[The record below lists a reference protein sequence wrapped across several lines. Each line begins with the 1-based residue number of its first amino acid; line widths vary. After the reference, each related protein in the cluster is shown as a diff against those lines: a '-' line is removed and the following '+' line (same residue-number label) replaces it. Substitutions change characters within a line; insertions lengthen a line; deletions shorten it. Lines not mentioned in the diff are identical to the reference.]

1 MLRPDVRPVPAQK
14 QSEGGMSAAKQL
26 LEEEA
31 MLNSARQG
39 IGGNSPPPEAAF
51 SMEIDELF
59 SMVVAA
65 GEVTNEEQDAAM
77 DGLLDDFRKVRKSVD
92 EQRAAEKKPHDD
104 AGKAVQARYKPLL
117 DKADRGADE
126 IKRLLTPY
134 RARVKAE
141 KDAAAAKAR
150 EEAEALQKAA
160 QAKLQASD
168 DLEEKFEAEEA
179 LKAAS
184 KLTAQ
189 ANRIDRGPKGTVTRW
204 TAHVDDRRAALN
216 ALLPKFPERF
226 EALIQQM
233 ADEACR
239 SGRPIIPGVRYS
251 SEEVAN

>member
-1 MLRPDVRPVPAQK
+1 
-14 QSEGGMSAAKQL
+14 MSAAKQI
-26 LEEEA
+26 LEDEA
-31 MLNSARQG
+31 MLDSARHG
-39 IGGNSPPPEAAF
+39 IGANNPPPEVAF
-51 SMEIDELF
+51 SMEIDDLF
-59 SMVVAA
+59 AMVAAA

-92 EQRAAEKKPHDD
+92 QQRASEKKVHDE

-117 DKADRGADE
+117 EKADRGADE

-160 QAKLQASD
+160 QEALQASD
-168 DLEEKFEAEEA
+168 DLEGRYDAEEQI
-179 LKAAS
+179 KAAQ

-189 ANRIDRGPKGTVTRW
+189 ANRIDRTAKGTRTIW
-204 TAHVDDRRAALN
+204 TATIDDRRAALN

-239 SGRPIIPGVRYS
+239 SGRPVIPGISYS
-251 SEEVAN
+251 SREEAN